1 MVLVTGAESLLADRA
16 VERVRR
22 AAGERGDDLEVVAV
36 EASLYE
42 KGQLATWTSPS
53 LFGEPRLVLAEGV
66 EQASDV
72 FVTDVLDYLGDLQPD
87 VVLVL
92 RHGGGNRGKK
102 LLDAVR
108 AHAEAVVVDCPP
120 LAKDAEKAE
129 FVAAEFR
136 AAGREAT
143 PRAVRALVEAVGSD
157 LRELAAACA
166 QLISDVPRTGPD
178 GEDVRVDAED
188 VDRYHGGR
196 SEVTGFR
203 VADAVVAGQRE
214 HALGLVRHAID
225 SGVDP
230 IPMLAVIALKLRTMI
245 KVSGA
250 RGGRSAD
257 LAREL
262 GMAPWQ
268 VDRARRDLRGWTA
281 EALAEGMLAL
291 AEADTAVKGGGRDP
305 VYAVEKAVMTI
316 TAARA

>member
-1 MVLVTGAESLLADRA
+1 MVLVTGTEGLLADRA

-22 AAGERGDDLEVVAV
+22 VAASRSEDLEAVAV

-66 EQASDV
+66 EQASDA
-72 FVTDVLDYLGDLQPD
+72 FAADVLEYLGDLQPD

-92 RHGGGNRGKK
+92 RHGGGTRGKK
-102 LLDAVR
+102 MLDAVR
-108 AHAEAVVVDCPP
+108 ASDRSVVVDCPP
-120 LAKDAEKAE
+120 VTKDADKAE
-129 FVAAEFR
+129 FVSEEFR
-136 AAGREAT
+136 AAGREVT

-166 QLISDVPRTGPD
+166 QLISDVPRQGPD
-178 GEDVRVDAED
+178 GAQVRVDVDD
-188 VDRYHGGR
+188 VNRYHGGR

-225 SGVDP
+225 AGVDP

-245 KVSGA
+245 KVAGVH
-250 RGGRSAD
+250 GGRSGD
-257 LAREL
+257 LARQL

-281 EALAEGMLAL
+281 DALAEGMLAL
-291 AEADTAVKGGGRDP
+291 AEADNAVKGGGRDA

-316 TAARA
+316 TAARG